1 MPITKLYTPRACD
14 TMKAIAK
21 VEESLMEN
29 ADIRIGTCGFSY
41 AEWREVFYPKDLR
54 QSEFLRFYSLVF
66 PFVELDFSWYA
77 MPKAEQLLAMT
88 EQTPPDFLFCL
99 KAHRSLSHEIGKDWG
114 ESAERFSSAA
124 QVLSD
129 KRQLAAILIQLPF
142 RFSYTAEN
150 RVYLGDLISALDGF
164 PLVVEFRNE
173 FWYQQR
179 VFDELAKREVCLAI
193 IDRPELPGLPPESQV
208 LTSDRVYYRL
218 HGRNSTQW
226 WNGDASSRYDYEY
239 SPEELKDRARMLAA
253 ISRKAKQV
261 LVAFNNHADAKAVKN
276 ARSLE
281 GYIREFQL

>member
-1 MPITKLYTPRACD
+1 
-14 TMKAIAK
+14 MKAIAK

-66 PFVELDFSWYA
+66 PFVELDFSWST

-124 QVLSD
+124 QVLSG

-179 VFDELAKREVCLAI
+179 VFDELAKRKVCLAI
-193 IDRPELPGLPPESQV
+193 IDRPELPGLPPESQSSPATV
-208 LTSDRVYYRL
+208 STTGCMDATAPSGGTGMPHPATITSTL
-218 HGRNSTQW
+218 PRNSKT
-226 WNGDASSRYDYEY
+226 GRACSRPFRGRRNRF
-239 SPEELKDRARMLAA
+239 SWPLTITLKPRR
-253 ISRKAKQV
+253 
-261 LVAFNNHADAKAVKN
+261 
-276 ARSLE
+276 
-281 GYIREFQL
+281 